1 MRQLCRI
8 GLNNRLVPA
17 SYIELATKTEGPVS
31 DAEEPQDAAPKK
43 KSKKPLIIGLVLA
56 LVLGGGGFY
65 ATWSGMILGAP
76 EEAAAEGE
84 GGAVGPLP
92 DISFVPV
99 EPLIIS
105 IGPGEDNRHL
115 RFSSQLEV
123 AGGHGEEVTTLLP
136 RIVDVMNG
144 YLRAI
149 DIVEFDDPAAL
160 VRMRAQLLR
169 RIQIVTGEGRVRDLL
184 VTEFVLN

>member
-1 MRQLCRI
+1 M
-8 GLNNRLVPA
+8 A
-17 SYIELATKTEGPVS
+17 E
-31 DAEEPQDAAPKK
+31 AEEPQEAAPKK

-65 ATWSGMILGAP
+65 ATWSGLILGTG
-76 EEAAAEGE
+76 EKVAAEGE
-84 GGAVGPLP
+84 AVGPMP

-99 EPLIIS
+99 EALVVS
-105 IGPGEDNRHL
+105 IGPGENGRHL

-123 AGGHGEEVTTLLP
+123 AGGHSEEVTTLLP

-149 DIVEFDDPAAL
+149 DPQEFDDPAAL